1 MTRVAANSLQGDRL
15 VGATAEK
22 MRKLILALPADAMI
36 GSLTDIARE
45 FGVGTVTVQQAARV
59 LEHEGLLAV
68 RRGPGGGYFGKRP
81 DSRALERALAS
92 YLRARHADVYEALEM
107 MTLLDCELMPAAA
120 NCRNAE
126 QLDNLRNLKASV
138 DSCVTGEQRINFEDS
153 LHAVLFKM
161 VNRPLIELLAQVSMR
176 FYRSHPI
183 PQIFDGEEGI
193 RAWRQWRHQI
203 IDAILARDPP
213 RARFEAQRHRGHL
226 LRRLAQSQG
235 LPAQHAAEAELFE
248 DPLFEMISGPEAS
261 ATAATES

>member
-1 MTRVAANSLQGDRL
+1 MSVRKKELSKSLQTRRL

-22 MRKLILALPADAMI
+22 MRKLILALPPDARI
-36 GSLTDIARE
+36 GSLAE
-45 FGVGTVTVQQAARV
+45 VAKKLEVGTVTVQQAARV

-81 DSRALERALAS
+81 DSLALERALAS
-92 YLRARHADVYEALEM
+92 YLRARRADNYEALEM

-120 NCRNAE
+120 QCKDE
-126 QLDNLRNLKASV
+126 QQLNELRSLKPHI
-138 DSCVTGEQRINFEDS
+138 DSCITADERVAFEDG
-153 LHAVLFKM
+153 LHAILFKM

-183 PQIFDGEEGI
+183 PQIFDGENGI

-203 IDAILARDPP
+203 IDAILARDPQ

-226 LRRLAQSQG
+226 LRKLGRTL
-235 LPAQHAAEAELFE
+235 E
-248 DPLFEMISGPEAS
+248 
-261 ATAATES
+261 